1 LSITIDTMVKLKSTA
16 DLAMANRLHLVL
28 ALYLQGGPKVLS
40 QEFCPPAILNSRGKG
55 MVLQCKV

>member
-1 LSITIDTMVKLKSTA
+1 LQEINDATVK
-16 DLAMANRLHLVL
+16 MHCF
-28 ALYLQGGPKVLS
+28 LQGGPKVLS